1 MSGFF
6 QRNIYPFIGF
16 KIPKPL
22 VVTEIVQGML
32 QNNYTKLRSNTYDT
46 IEVSTMK
53 LFRYVKQKEL

>member
-6 QRNIYPFIGF
+6 QRDIYPFIDF

-22 VVTEIVQGML
+22 VVTEIVHGIP

-46 IEVSTMK
+46 IEASTMK
-53 LFRYVKQKEL
+53 LFRSVKHKEL